1 MSVFAAFVSARA
13 ALFSSARAL
22 GVFGPRRRRQTL
34 CAQSVICLFVGA
46 RQAGVSGCSGIL
58 GDGAWGKST
67 F

>member
-46 RQAGVSGCSGIL
+46 RQAGVWLL
-58 GDGAWGKST
+58 GDLGRWCVG
-67 F
+67 